1 MGNVGRS
8 GARDAARILPAYR
21 RRLRISQLAE
31 PRWEQVEGVR
41 SPAVRYD
48 TQVKICIVS
57 DSHDRAE
64 ALAQAVRDASAEGA
78 VAIIH
83 CGDVIGT
90 QTLRAAMRI
99 GLPLHVIHGN
109 NLGDPVSLSRF
120 SRESDGTVHYHG
132 ADARIELGGRRIFV
146 VHYPEYGYGMA
157 CTGDWD
163 LVCCGHSHAARVDR
177 VRNVKNGETWL
188 VNPGTVA
195 GLSAPATWILGDLD
209 AMRFDVK
216 ELEAR

>member
-1 MGNVGRS
+1 MERS
-8 GARDAARILPAYR
+8 A
-21 RRLRISQLAE
+21 
-31 PRWEQVEGVR
+31 
-41 SPAVRYD
+41 AVRYD
-48 TQVKICIVS
+48 MPMKIGIVS

-78 VAIIH
+78 VAIIR

-90 QTLRAAMRI
+90 QTLRAATRL

-120 SRESDGTVHYHG
+120 SRESNGVVQYHG
-132 ADARIELGGRRIFV
+132 ADARIELGGRRVFV

-163 LVCCGHSHAARVDR
+163 LVCCGHSHAAAIDR

-195 GLSAPATWILGDLD
+195 GLAAPATWILGDLD
-209 AMRFDVK
+209 AMRFELK
-216 ELEAR
+216 ELHTR